1 MGYSTCKKLIDVLVL
16 NFMAMFSARVRVR
29 QKDLCIVFTTKQQ
42 KGRYR
47 PPVTI
52 FVCQNRW
59 SSRLLRVRASFK
71 FKIQMRRHQ
80 VPSLKKKKH
89 QFLAK
94 GLTSPGMEMQK
105 KFQSLPLFVRVA

>member
-1 MGYSTCKKLIDVLVL
+1 
-16 NFMAMFSARVRVR
+16 MFSAQVKVR

-52 FVCQNRW
+52 YVCQNRW

-71 FKIQMRRHQ
+71 FKIQMQRHQ
-80 VPSLKKKKH
+80 VQSLKQKKH
-89 QFLAK
+89 LFLAK
-94 GLTSPGMEMQK
+94 GPGMEIQK
-105 KFQSLPLFVRVA
+105 KFQSLPLFVGVA